1 MQQPV
6 LYSWN
11 FSAPRMAALQAL
23 CGRLGVRL
31 RPVSP
36 VECTLPLGRLPAVP
50 LPAGPAV
57 MPFPEEMLLMAF
69 FPDALCDAFLAG
81 LRAAGLAPVRR
92 KAVLTP
98 SNALWDSRELYRA
111 MSEEAER
118 MEKARKAP

>member
-92 KAVLTP
+92 KAVLTL